1 MMSNRHLTIGL
12 ITLWLWFP
20 TSGLTANLHAILV
33 GDTNDPSIG
42 RSVETD
48 LANFNKLLRSI
59 EENTGLAVQ
68 KITITGGE
76 LGRGKGRDTV
86 LQKLQ
91 NLTVAGG
98 QDLVIFLYSGHGG
111 RMSTKQTKWPSLGV
125 EGVSTSPDRLL
136 DLDLVVDELQKKN
149 PRLLIVLAD
158 ACNSVIDAQRSF
170 EKNTE
175 LAESYRKLFLGYQ
188 GTIIASSSKMG
199 QYSYGNPEVGGLFI
213 RQFLDSLNKNLATA
227 NPTWE
232 GLMKDAKQTISIP
245 GYKQKVQIPQA
256 EVKVEPAKM
265 PPGYTPPPPQ
275 PPSNDS
281 SPLQPGGEIESPKS
295 EPTEETCQTGH
306 YYQKEG
312 MECCQDESSGKELC
326 TK

>member
-1 MMSNRHLTIGL
+1 MMTHRHLTIGL

-20 TSGLTANLHAILV
+20 TSGLTATLHAILV
-33 GDTNDPSIG
+33 GDTNDQSIG

-48 LANFNKLLRSI
+48 LSNFNKLLRSI

-68 KITITGGE
+68 KTTVTGGE

-136 DLDLVVDELQKKN
+136 DLDLVFDELQKKN

-158 ACNSVIDAQRSF
+158 ACNSVIDVQRSF

-213 RQFLDSLNKNLATA
+213 RQWLDSLNKNLATA

-232 GLMKDAKQTISIP
+232 GLMKDAKQAISVP
-245 GYKQKVQIPQA
+245 GSKQKVQIPQA
-256 EVKVEPAKM
+256 EVNVEPAKM
-265 PPGYTPPPPQ
+265 PTSYDNPPPP
-275 PPSNDS
+275 PSPNDP
-281 SPLQPGGEIESPKS
+281 SPIQPGEEEVEPPKS
-295 EPTEETCQTGH
+295 EPGTCLTGH
-306 YYQKEG
+306 YYQKGG
-312 MECCQDESSGKELC
+312 MECCQDESSGKEIC
-326 TK
+326 AK

>member
-125 EGVSTSPDRLL
+125 EGVSTSTDRLL
-136 DLDLVVDELQKKN
+136 DLDVVFDELQKKN

-175 LAESYRKLFLGYQ
+175 LAASYRKLFLGYQ

-199 QYSYGNPEVGGLFI
+199 QYSYGNPEVGGLFM

-245 GYKQKVQIPQA
+245 GSKQKVQIPQA
-256 EVKVEPAKM
+256 EVKVERAAEM
-265 PPGYTPPPPQ
+265 LDYIPPQ
-275 PPSNDS
+275 PLPDAP

-306 YYQKEG
+306 YYQKGG
-312 MECCQDESSGKELC
+312 MECCKDESSGKELC
-326 TK
+326 VK